1 MIVQDKQ
8 KEAILKRLSKLD
20 FNCEK
25 CSSCCRYESGA
36 VFLTLDDV
44 KKICDNLSIS
54 IDKFLVECCRGLYK
68 DDKFVVAL
76 KEKPNYDCIFW
87 NNGCII
93 YEARPLQCRT
103 FPFWPFLVESKELWK
118 NEKYRCAGI
127 DKASDM
133 TLEEKYNFYM
143 EEKQALYMEMP
154 RPNNL

>member
-1 MIVQDKQ
+1 MV
-8 KEAILKRLSKLD
+8 
-20 FNCEK
+20 
-25 CSSCCRYESGA
+25 
-36 VFLTLDDV
+36 
-44 KKICDNLSIS
+44 
-54 IDKFLVECCRGLYK
+54 
-68 DDKFVVAL
+68 
-76 KEKPNYDCIFW
+76 YDCIFW

-118 NEKYRCAGI
+118 NEKYRCGGI
-127 DKASDM
+127 DKASNM